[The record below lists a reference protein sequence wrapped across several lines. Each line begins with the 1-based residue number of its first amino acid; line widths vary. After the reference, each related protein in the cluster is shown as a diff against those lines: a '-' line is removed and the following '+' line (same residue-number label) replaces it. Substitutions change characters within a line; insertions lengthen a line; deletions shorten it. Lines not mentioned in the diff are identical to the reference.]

1 MERYD
6 EFGFIFALMLTTK
19 DTESR
24 ERVLKKVR
32 NALIPKS
39 KDQYAQVDLTS
50 SVYVED
56 QDPLELVF
64 AKNFTALTGKFSF
77 CENEQDLIEQLK
89 ETNDQHRWSGIL
101 CLEPSLQSL
110 LTKAGI
116 TYISDL
122 SLISE
127 TKIGIGACESLVA
140 RYGSIMVSSKQASG
154 RKLPTYPDTHVVI
167 AYTSQVVMDLKDAY
181 AAIKEKYQ
189 GNLPSLISNIAGPS
203 RSADIEKT
211 LVMGAHGPKEIYV
224 FLVEQ

>member
-1 MERYD
+1 
-6 EFGFIFALMLTTK
+6 MLTTK

-50 SVYVED
+50 PIYVED
-56 QDPLELVF
+56 LDPIELVF

-77 CENEQDLIEQLK
+77 CENDQDLVEQLK
-89 ETNDQHRWSGIL
+89 DTVNQNHWSGIL
-101 CLEPSLQSL
+101 CLEPNLQSL
-110 LTKAGI
+110 LSQADI
-116 TYISDL
+116 PFISDL
-122 SLISE
+122 NQISE
-127 TKIGIGACESLVA
+127 AKIGIGACEALIA
-140 RYGSIMVSSKQASG
+140 RYGSVMISSKQASG

-167 AYTSQVVMDLKDAY
+167 AYTNQVVMDLKDAY
-181 AAIKEKYQ
+181 SFIKEKYQ

-211 LVMGAHGPKEIYV
+211 LVIGAHGPKEIYV
-224 FLVEQ
+224 FLVEK

>member
-1 MERYD
+1 
-6 EFGFIFALMLTTK
+6 MLTTK

-56 QDPLELVF
+56 PDPIELVF
-64 AKNFTALTGKFSF
+64 AKNFTALAGKFSF
-77 CENEQDLIEQLK
+77 CENEEDLIEQIK
-89 ETNDQHRWSGIL
+89 ETNDQHHWSGIL
-101 CLEPSLQSL
+101 CLEPSIQVFLE
-110 LTKAGI
+110 KAGI
-116 TYISDL
+116 SFVSDL
-122 SLISE
+122 NLISG

-140 RYGSIMVSSKQASG
+140 RYGSVMVSSKQASG
-154 RKLPTYPDTHVVI
+154 RKLPTYPDTHVVV
-167 AYTSQVVMDLKDAY
+167 AYTSQLVMDLKDAY
-181 AAIKEKYQ
+181 SAIKDKYQ
-189 GNLPSLISNIAGPS
+189 GNFPSLISNIAGPS

-224 FLVEQ
+224 FLVEN